1 MQHLWHFEL
10 LKRNRRWP
18 VWLVVGLVFLGLLG
32 GFGALRIK
40 QSRFVDDYAVTLRR
54 MAKFPGQKKNYDTE
68 LAALHKSPAA
78 YHRWFYNTLQVRRQ
92 RVMPTPAM
100 TGSSVKL
107 PSGQSESVDRTDQ
120 AYQYMK
126 KNKITP
132 MWPDSM
138 FLVNTDMAADKSG
151 NLRYLSQRFYQTA
164 WYYVW
169 GLIQQN
175 ILYVLLTLGILIT
188 GRQWAKELAN
198 GAVHGEWLTLQGISP
213 ARQVLNQFGVI
224 AYTLGQI
231 VYLPL
236 LLAFIVI
243 AFWQGLGSLAY
254 PVVGYGN
261 NGLGFGALLLPLRQ
275 YLGGALLLS
284 IGLIIFIA
292 TTNLLLADWI
302 RNSWIVTALQFV
314 LLGITWV
321 APPMLS
327 SPLTY
332 FKLDPIL
339 TGALAQQVDDSAF
352 TAWQGFTV
360 LLTASVLL
368 LVILA
373 ATRLVRGWLRQ
384 HHGVT
389 AAAAK

>member
-1 MQHLWHFEL
+1 
-10 LKRNRRWP
+10 
-18 VWLVVGLVFLGLLG
+18 
-32 GFGALRIK
+32 
-40 QSRFVDDYAVTLRR
+40 
-54 MAKFPGQKKNYDTE
+54 
-68 LAALHKSPAA
+68 
-78 YHRWFYNTLQVRRQ
+78 
-92 RVMPTPAM
+92 MPTPAM

-107 PSGQSESVDRTDQ
+107 PSGQSESVDLTDQ

-132 MWPDSM
+132 MWPDSI
-138 FLVNTDMAADKSG
+138 FLVNTGMAADKSG

-261 NGLGFGALLLPLRQ
+261 NGLGFGALLLPLQQ

-302 RNSWIVTALQFV
+302 RNSWIVTALQLV